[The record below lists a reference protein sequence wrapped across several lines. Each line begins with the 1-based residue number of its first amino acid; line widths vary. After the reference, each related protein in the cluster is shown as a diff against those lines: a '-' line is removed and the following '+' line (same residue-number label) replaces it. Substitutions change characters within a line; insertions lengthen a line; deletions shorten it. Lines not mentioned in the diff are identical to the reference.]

1 MKDIQSLTR
10 SAADKQKLLAYMLAE
25 EDINLAKVNAITR
38 RDDSH
43 KTLLSFAQ
51 ESLWFLEQLNP
62 QNAAYNI
69 PVTLRIEG
77 QLEVTVLEQSLNQIF
92 QRHETLRSK
101 FIAPEGQAVEI
112 VFSEANLPVDSIDLE
127 NFAVEQRESLIVQ
140 LATEEAKT
148 TFNLTDDALIR
159 VKLLRLSTTEHVLLL
174 TMHHAIADGWSLGIL
189 VQELATLYEAFATGK
204 PSPLPPLEI
213 EYGDFALWQ
222 RQQMP
227 EERLET
233 QLEYW
238 KQNLSGSLPVID
250 LPADRPRPAKQTFKG
265 AKRSLELSKS
275 LLQDLKVLSQRQEVT
290 LFMTL
295 LTAFKVLLYRYTGQE
310 DILVGSPVAGRHQLE
325 TEKLIGFFVN
335 MLVMRTNLSGNPTF
349 RDCLVRV
356 RDGVL
361 AAYNHQEVPFGKL
374 VETLQPERDLSYSP
388 LFQVMFAL
396 QNTPMPSLKFSG
408 LTLTPLA
415 VNNGTAKFD
424 LTLDLSETSNGIDGF
439 IEYNTDLFD
448 GETIARMVGHLQ
460 TLLAGIVANPDRQLS
475 DLPLLTPTEQ
485 HQILVEWNDTK
496 TDYPQDKC
504 IHQLFEAQVERSPD
518 AVAVVF
524 EGKQLSYHQ
533 LDRKANRLALYLQ
546 KLGVKPEV
554 RVGICVERSLD
565 LVIGVLGILKA
576 GGVYVPL
583 EPNYP
588 QERSSFLLQD
598 AEVQVL
604 LTQERLK
611 EKFPAYRG
619 QIVDLD
625 SDWEH
630 ISQESED
637 NPNTKVRSTNCAYII
652 YTSGS
657 TGQPKGVVI
666 EHRSTVAFINWATNV
681 FTTEDLASVLA
692 STSICFDLSVFE
704 LFVPLSGGGRV
715 MLVENILD
723 LLTWPQERE
732 VIPNPVFKTP
742 NPALTP
748 NPSRPH
754 PQPLS
759 SQERG
764 ARRGEPEA
772 GEENLSL
779 LNGFGITLIN
789 TVPSA
794 ITELLEAK
802 GIPDSVRTINLAG
815 EALPKKLV
823 RQLYEQTNVQ
833 QVFNLY
839 GPSEDTTY
847 STFALVKPEEA
858 VVSIGHPI
866 ANTQVYILDPDLK
879 PVPIGVRGELYIS
892 GAGLARGYLNQ
903 PQLTSQK
910 FISNPFSRD
919 SNSRLYQT
927 GDLARYLPNG
937 EIEYLGRLDHQVKI
951 RGFRIELGE
960 IETVLS
966 QHPQVRSSVAIS
978 RVDDAN
984 RQRLV
989 AYIVPQ
995 LAADKEN
1002 LEVTFTPSLPLSLS
1016 PSQLRSY
1023 LKQRLPEYMVPS
1035 ALVMLDSLPL
1045 TANGKIDRRA
1055 LNSFDRARL
1064 NLETAFVEARNPVE
1078 ASLVEIWTELL
1089 QIDHVGIYDNFFE
1102 LGGHSLLSVQ
1112 IVSRIRDTFGIEL
1125 SLRSLFE
1132 ANTIADLAEIIAQKQ
1147 IEKADNKLLAEMLT
1161 DLERLPPDEVQRMLA
1176 QFT

>member
-1 MKDIQSLTR
+1 MKDIQNLTR
-10 SAADKQKLLAYMLAE
+10 SAEDKQKLLAYMLAE
-25 EDINLAKVNAITR
+25 EDINIARENAITR
-38 RDDSH
+38 RDNWQKSP
-43 KTLLSFAQ
+43 LSFAQ
-51 ESLWFLEQLNP
+51 ESLWFLEQLNS

-69 PVTLRIEG
+69 PIALRIKG
-77 QLEVTVLEQSLNQIF
+77 RLEVAVLEKCLNEIL

-112 VFSEANLPVDSIDLE
+112 VFSEVNLPVDSIDLE
-127 NFAVEQRESLIVQ
+127 NCVIEERESLIVQ
-140 LATEEAKT
+140 LTAEEART
-148 TFNLTDDALIR
+148 PFNLTEDVLIR
-159 VKLLRLSTTEHVLLL
+159 VKLLRLSIEEHILLL

-204 PSPLPPLEI
+204 PSPLSPLPI
-213 EYGDFALWQ
+213 QYGDFALWQ

-227 EERLET
+227 GEILET

-238 KQNLSGSLPVID
+238 KQNLSGSIPVID
-250 LPADRPRPAKQTFKG
+250 LPADRPRPAKQTFRG
-265 AKRSLELSKS
+265 AKRSLNLSKS
-275 LLQDLKVLSQRQEVT
+275 LLQDLKVLSQQQEVT

-310 DILVGSPVAGRHQLE
+310 DILVGSPVAGRDRLE
-325 TEKLIGFFVN
+325 TENPIGFFAN
-335 MLVMRTNLSGNPTF
+335 MLVLRTNLSGNPTF

-361 AAYNHQEVPFGKL
+361 AAYNHQQVPFGKL
-374 VETLQPERDLSYSP
+374 VETLQPERGLSYSP

-408 LTLTPLA
+408 LTLTPLT
-415 VNNGTAKFD
+415 VDNGTAKFD
-424 LTLDLSETSNGIDGF
+424 LTLDLSATPNGIDGF
-439 IEYNTDLFD
+439 IEYSTDLFD

-460 TLLAGIVANPDRQLS
+460 TLLEAIVANRDRQLS

-485 HQILVEWNDTK
+485 HQILVGWNDTQV
-496 TDYPQDKC
+496 DYPVELC
-504 IHQLFEAQVERSPD
+504 LHHLFEAQVQRSPD

-524 EGKQLSYHQ
+524 EDRQLTYRQ
-533 LDRKANRLALYLQ
+533 LDRKADRLARYLQ

-554 RVGICVERSLD
+554 RVGICAERSLD
-565 LVIGVLGILKA
+565 LVIGILGILKA
-576 GGVYVPL
+576 GGAYVPL

-611 EKFPAYRG
+611 DKLPAYRG
-619 QIVDLD
+619 QIVCLD
-625 SDWEH
+625 SDWEQ
-630 ISQESED
+630 IDRESED
-637 NPNTKVRSTNCAYII
+637 NLNSKVRSSDCAYII

-666 EHRSTVAFINWATNV
+666 EHRSTVAFINWATNT
-681 FTTEDLASVLA
+681 FTAEDLASVLA

-704 LFVPLSGGGRV
+704 LFVPLSSGGRV
-715 MLVENILD
+715 VLVENVLA
-723 LLTWPQERE
+723 LPNLPPERE
-732 VIPNPVFKTP
+732 
-742 NPALTP
+742 L
-748 NPSRPH
+748 
-754 PQPLS
+754 
-759 SQERG
+759 
-764 ARRGEPEA
+764 
-772 GEENLSL
+772 
-779 LNGFGITLIN
+779 TLIN

-794 ITELLEAK
+794 IAELLEAK

-823 RQLYEQTNVQ
+823 RQLYEQTNAQ

-847 STFALVKPEEA
+847 STFTLVKPEDA

-866 ANTQVYILDPDLK
+866 ANTQVYILDRNLK
-879 PVPIGVRGELYIS
+879 PVPVGVRGELYIS
-892 GAGLARGYLNQ
+892 GEGLARGYLNQ
-903 PQLTSQK
+903 PHLTSQK

-966 QHPQVRSSVAIS
+966 QHPQIRSAVAIAQL
-978 RVDDAN
+978 DDAN

-989 AYIVPQ
+989 AYVVPQ
-995 LAADKEN
+995 LAGDKGDKGDMKAT
-1002 LEVTFTPSLPLSLS
+1002 LSSLPSS
-1016 PSQLRSY
+1016 PSSPSSAQLRSY

-1035 ALVMLDSLPL
+1035 TFVMLDSLPL

-1055 LNSFDRARL
+1055 LHLSDWSRL
-1064 NLETAFVEARNPVE
+1064 NLETAFVEARNPLE
-1078 ASLVEIWTELL
+1078 ASLVEIWTEVLE
-1089 QIDHVGIYDNFFE
+1089 IDRVGIYDNFFE

-1132 ANTIADLAEIIAQKQ
+1132 ANTIADLAAIIAQKQ
-1147 IEKADNKLLAEMLT
+1147 IELADNKLLAEMLT
-1161 DLERLPPDEVQRMLA
+1161 ELERLSPEEVQKMLA
-1176 QFT
+1176 QLT